1 MNESSPHALAVLLE
15 DDPDAAAA
23 LAVQLRVLGVETR
36 YCRHSH
42 HLVGEVLA
50 KAPQLVVMGL
60 AFGEHDGIA
69 MLRRLAECRYRGRV
83 LLLSGV
89 ERKVARIAERL
100 GEALGL
106 NMLPSLDK
114 PMRLGELRE
123 CLEGLEGEASPGP
136 PEIRPPFFHQEELEL
151 AFARQELILHYQPQF
166 DLATRRLSG
175 VEALVRWNHPEA
187 GLLVPGDFLPLLTP
201 AQSRLL
207 TRRVLQLAMADAARW
222 REDGLNLSLSMNVTP
237 DDLMCQ
243 ELVSLVRKGWHSAG
257 GAPLVLEITETASM
271 EDELLSSEVAA
282 RLHLTGLEV
291 SVDDF
296 GVGFSSL
303 ARLQLL
309 PISELKVDRSFV
321 SRLHEDLQD
330 AAIVEAV
337 ALLGRRLG
345 IRVVAEGV
353 EDLASLAALERYGC
367 THVQGFGLA
376 RPMPS
381 EGIMALARGASPL
394 ERASGRSSADSACK

>member
-1 MNESSPHALAVLLE
+1 MNASSSPALAMVLE

-36 YCRHSH
+36 YCRHAH

-50 KAPQLVVMGL
+50 RGPRLVVMGL
-60 AFGEHDGIA
+60 AFGDQDGIA
-69 MLRRLAECRYRGRV
+69 VLRRLAECRYPGKV

-106 NMLPSLDK
+106 DMLASLDK
-114 PMRLGELRE
+114 PMRLAELRQRLGDLDVTLPVGPE
-123 CLEGLEGEASPGP
+123 PGA
-136 PEIRPPFFHQEELEL
+136 PPFRQDELER
-151 AFARQELILHYQPQF
+151 AFERQELTLHYQPQF
-166 DLATRRLSG
+166 DLASRRLSG
-175 VEALVRWNHPEA
+175 VEALVRWAHPEA
-187 GLLVPGDFLPLLTP
+187 GILAPGDFLPLLSD
-201 AQSRLL
+201 AQGRQL
-207 TRRVLQLAMADAARW
+207 TRRVLQLAMADAAGW
-222 REDGLNLSLSMNVTP
+222 RQAGVNLSLSMNVTP
-237 DDLMCQ
+237 DDLMCPA
-243 ELVSLVRKGWHSAG
+243 LVDLVRDGWHSTG
-257 GAPLVLEITETASM
+257 GSPLVLEITETSSM
-271 EDELLSSEVAA
+271 KDELLSSEVAA

-321 SRLHEDLQD
+321 SRLHEDVQD
-330 AAIVEAV
+330 AAIVESV

-353 EDLASLAALERYGC
+353 EDLACLPLLERFGC

-376 RPMPS
+376 RPMPAAD
-381 EGIMALARGASPL
+381 ILALARGRSPL
-394 ERASGRSSADSACK
+394 DREAPAAG

>member
-1 MNESSPHALAVLLE
+1 MNASSSPALAMVLE

-36 YCRHSH
+36 YCRHAH

-50 KAPQLVVMGL
+50 RRPQLVVMGL
-60 AFGEHDGIA
+60 AFGDQDGIA
-69 MLRRLAECRYRGRV
+69 VLRRLAECRYAGKV

-106 NMLPSLDK
+106 DMLASLDK
-114 PMRLGELRE
+114 PMRLAELRQR
-123 CLEGLEGEASPGP
+123 LSGLGQALPAGP
-136 PEIRPPFFHQEELEL
+136 EKGRPLFQHDELER
-151 AFARQELILHYQPQF
+151 AFERQELILHYQPQF

-175 VEALVRWNHPEA
+175 VEALVRWAHPEA
-187 GLLVPGDFLPLLTP
+187 GMLAPGDFLPLLTS
-201 AQSRLL
+201 AQGRLL

-222 REDGLNLSLSMNVTP
+222 REAGVNLSLSMNVTP
-237 DDLMCQ
+237 DDLLCP
-243 ELVSLVRKGWHSAG
+243 ELVSLVRAGWHSAG
-257 GAPLVLEITETASM
+257 GAPLVLEITESSSM
-271 EDELLSSEVAA
+271 EDELLGSEVAT

-321 SRLHEDLQD
+321 SRLHEDVQD

-353 EDLASLAALERYGC
+353 EDLACLAPLERFGC

-376 RPMPS
+376 RPMPAS
-381 EGIMALARGASPL
+381 EVLALAEGPSPL
-394 ERASGRSSADSACK
+394 ARAGAVG